1 MKHCIVCVLFAVL
14 SGLWLPGGGESETID
29 RPNVLFISVDDLNDW
44 IGVLGGHPQS
54 RTPNLDRLAGRG
66 VIFGRTYCAAPA
78 CNPSRAALMTGVL
91 PSTSGVY
98 HNRQP
103 WRSALPEAVTIP
115 QHFMAHGYWAGG
127 SGKIYH
133 DPYPDPLSWNEYF
146 PSKTRQKPIDPL
158 PSSRPIN
165 GIPNTAHFDWGPVDV
180 DEAEMGDSQV
190 ADRVIQQLSRKHDR
204 SFFLA
209 CGMYRPHLPW
219 YVPRK
224 YFEMFP
230 LENVTLPEV
239 PDHDLDDVP
248 LAGRKMARPE
258 TDHRAVQQYRQWQQA
273 VQGYLASIAFS
284 DAQVGRVIAALHRSE
299 YADNTIVVL
308 WTDHGWHLGEK
319 HHWRKFA
326 LWEEATRTP
335 MIWVVPPGLKAL
347 PQGTAAGSR
356 CDEAVGLIDI
366 YPTLVELCGL
376 KPRALQGKSL
386 VPLLS
391 DPGASRERPALTTHG
406 RNNHSIRDERWR
418 YIRYADGSE
427 ELYDHDSDPNEWTNL
442 VRNPEQEAV
451 KKELARWL
459 PEVNAA
465 DARAEPRH

>member
-1 MKHCIVCVLFAVL
+1 MEIMVRHCIVQTVLAVL
-14 SGLWLPGGGESETID
+14 VCLWLPVGAATETIG
-29 RPNVLFISVDDLNDW
+29 RPNVLFIAVDDLNDW

-54 RTPNLDRLAGRG
+54 RTPNLDKLAGRG
-66 VIFGRTYCAAPA
+66 VLFTRVYAAAPA

-103 WRSALPEAVTIP
+103 WRPALPEAVTIP
-115 QHFMAHGYWAGG
+115 QYFMAHGYWAGG

-133 DPYPDPLSWNEYF
+133 DRYPDPLSWNEFF
-146 PSKTRQKPIDPL
+146 PSKTQQRPIDPL
-158 PSSRPIN
+158 PEQRPIS

-180 DEAEMGDSQV
+180 NDDEMGDSQV
-190 ADRVIQQLSRKHDR
+190 ADWVIEQLNRKHDR
-204 SFFLA
+204 PFFLA

-230 LENVTLPEV
+230 LGSVVLPYV
-239 PDHDLDDVP
+239 PDDDLDDVP
-248 LAGRKMARPE
+248 LAGKKMAQPE
-258 TDHRAVQQYRQWQQA
+258 TDHRTVQQYGQWHKA
-273 VQGYLASIAFS
+273 VQGYLASITFS
-284 DAQVGRVIAALHRSE
+284 DAQVGRVINALDRSE

-347 PQGTAAGSR
+347 PRGTRAGSR
-356 CDEAVGLIDI
+356 CDEAVGLTDI
-366 YPTLVELCGL
+366 YPTLVQLCGL
-376 KPRALQGKSL
+376 KPRALEGESL
-386 VPLLS
+386 VLLLS
-391 DPGASRERPALTTHG
+391 KPGASREHPALTTHG
-406 RNNHSIRDERWR
+406 RNNHAIRDERWR
-418 YIRYADGSE
+418 YIRYADGCA
-427 ELYDHDSDPNEWTNL
+427 PRW
-442 VRNPEQEAV
+442 RRREAMMV
-451 KKELARWL
+451 T
-459 PEVNAA
+459 
-465 DARAEPRH
+465 